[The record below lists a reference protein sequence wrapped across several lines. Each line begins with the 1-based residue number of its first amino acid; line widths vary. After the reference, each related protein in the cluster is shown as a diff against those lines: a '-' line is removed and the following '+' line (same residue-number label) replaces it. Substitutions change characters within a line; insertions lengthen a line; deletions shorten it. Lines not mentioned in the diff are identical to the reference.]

1 MNHPGS
7 PESSLAENRQLD
19 RNRLAVM
26 IGLLELGRGHIP
38 ERCEQAA
45 AVVPRDTLEG
55 RELDIPR
62 ALPGL
67 PDDGSPRS

>member
-1 MNHPGS
+1 
-7 PESSLAENRQLD
+7 
-19 RNRLAVM
+19 M

-45 AVVPRDTLEG
+45 AVVPRDPLEG
-55 RELDIPR
+55 RELDILER
-62 ALPGL
+62 FPGP